1 MSGAPATF
9 TVAVAGLGKR
19 GMHHAEAFAENPRF
33 RLVGLCNPGSPRLEA
48 ARQKFREAYASTD
61 VADMLARTRPDVFAF
76 CTPPHVRLP
85 LVRAGVDAG
94 AKLIAYEKPMAVSTN
109 EALEISR
116 LLREAGVKSVVSHQ
130 HRYGEHYR
138 KVKEIID
145 GGAIGRIHTVYGHA
159 TGWMMHMMT
168 HLIEYARWYNGDAEA
183 EWVAGQ
189 AAGREKFADV
199 HASPDYIA
207 AVIQFANGVRGVI
220 ECGAG
225 APDVPEVEYWW
236 RKCRIGAQGTEGFAE
251 VLTGGG
257 WRAVTRDSRG
267 VISGP
272 GDMDYGH
279 DMKPYVQDIAAWLDD
294 PAKVHPCHGES
305 ALKGFEIMMAACRS
319 AVRRGKVSLP
329 LDPGEP
335 ELAALRNALPP

>member
-1 MSGAPATF
+1 MSAASATY

-19 GMHHAEAFAENPRF
+19 GTHHAEAFAGHRRF
-33 RLVGLCNPGSPRLEA
+33 RLVGLSNPGSPRLDA
-48 ARQKFREAYASTD
+48 ARKKFGDAYASAD
-61 VADMLARTRPDVFAF
+61 AADMLARTRPDVFAF
-76 CTPPHVRLP
+76 CTPPQVRLP

-94 AKLIAYEKPMAVSTN
+94 VKLIAYEKPIATSTN
-109 EALEISR
+109 EALEIYR

-138 KVKEIID
+138 KVKEIIA
-145 GGAIGRIHTVYGHA
+145 GGAIGRVHTVYGHA

-168 HLIEYARWYNGDAEA
+168 HLIEYVRWHNDYAEA

-189 AAGREKFADV
+189 AAGREKFSDL
-199 HASPDYIA
+199 HESPDYIA
-207 AVIQFANGVRGVI
+207 AVIHFANGVRGFV
-220 ECGAG
+220 ECGDG

-257 WRAVTRDSRG
+257 WRAVTRDSHG

-272 GDMDYGH
+272 GNMDYGH
-279 DMKPYVQDIAAWLDD
+279 DTPLYVDDIAAWLDD
-294 PAKVHPCHGES
+294 PARIHPCHGES

-319 AVRRGKVSLP
+319 AVTRGKVRLP
-329 LDPGEP
+329 LGPGEP
-335 ELAALRNALPP
+335 ELEALKNALPA